1 MNGKLMVVEDE
12 DGIRFWMV
20 HLLKSKGYDVLEA
33 ACFHE
38 ALKIM
43 GHEEV
48 DMVISDIRLPDGS
61 GLELGEIIKKR
72 SPETRLTLM
81 TGYHSED
88 QAIKGVKS
96 GVDYYLRKPFTG
108 GELLETVQN
117 MAVLTPE
124 SAMIG
129 IIENRP
135 GWYEFVITSSED
147 AMIRLQSFLN
157 ALLKHVLDEERFWDV
172 HFAISELGRNAV
184 EWGNRFDVESVVK
197 LSVGITGNAVTIK
210 IEDEGN
216 GFDVRRT
223 LQTLEATPLPE
234 LEERRMAESKRP
246 GGMGIRVINETADRL
261 IFNEKG
267 NMVLI
272 QFRLVE

>member
-20 HLLKSKGYDVLEA
+20 HLLKSKGHDVLEA

-61 GLELGEIIKKR
+61 GIELGAIIKKTK
-72 SPETRLTLM
+72 PDIRLTLM
-81 TGYHSED
+81 TGHHAED
-88 QAIKGVKS
+88 QAINGIRS
-96 GVDYYLRKPFTG
+96 GADFYLKKPFTG
-108 GELLETVQN
+108 DDLLETVQN
-117 MAVLTPE
+117 MEELQPE
-124 SAMIG
+124 SARIG
-129 IIENRP
+129 VDEARP

-147 AMIRLQSFLN
+147 AIAKLQSFLS
-157 ALLKHVLDEERFWDV
+157 AILKDILDEEQFWDV

-216 GFDVRRT
+216 GFDVQRT
-223 LQTLEATPLPE
+223 VQTLEATPLPE

-267 NMVLI
+267 NMVLM
-272 QFRLVE
+272 QFRLGE